1 MAYTLK
7 ITLDGSSK
15 PIIWRRVKVNSNLT
29 FKTLH
34 YVIQSLFLWENS
46 HLYQFYKS
54 SRNEQRLFI
63 KTVEDLEMGKEM
75 GYVPDDEDD
84 NFDPND
90 PLSVLMHS
98 RKDIYKEAETTLLSD
113 VLKKEKDYIIYEY
126 DFGDSWEHKVVLEAI
141 DEETLLYPVCLKGK
155 GCPPPE
161 NCGGIWGY
169 YEMLEVLETKKPKA
183 DYNNYKQW
191 LTEIGYELP
200 WDRDAFDIE
209 RINEDL
215 ISDAQNNYE
224 FYNWQL
230 K

>member
-84 NFDPND
+84 DFDPND

-98 RKDIYKEAETTLLSD
+98 RKDIYKEAETTLLSC
-113 VLKKEKDYIIYEY
+113 LEKR
-126 DFGDSWEHKVVLEAI
+126 KR
-141 DEETLLYPVCLKGK
+141 LYYL
-155 GCPPPE
+155 
-161 NCGGIWGY
+161 
-169 YEMLEVLETKKPKA
+169 
-183 DYNNYKQW
+183 
-191 LTEIGYELP
+191 
-200 WDRDAFDIE
+200 
-209 RINEDL
+209 RI
-215 ISDAQNNYE
+215 
-224 FYNWQL
+224 
-230 K
+230 

>member
-84 NFDPND
+84 
-90 PLSVLMHS
+90 
-98 RKDIYKEAETTLLSD
+98 
-113 VLKKEKDYIIYEY
+113 
-126 DFGDSWEHKVVLEAI
+126 DF
-141 DEETLLYPVCLKGK
+141 
-155 GCPPPE
+155 
-161 NCGGIWGY
+161 
-169 YEMLEVLETKKPKA
+169 
-183 DYNNYKQW
+183 
-191 LTEIGYELP
+191 
-200 WDRDAFDIE
+200 
-209 RINEDL
+209 EDL
-215 ISDAQNNYE
+215 DI
-224 FYNWQL
+224 
-230 K
+230 

>member
-84 NFDPND
+84 D
-90 PLSVLMHS
+90 
-98 RKDIYKEAETTLLSD
+98 
-113 VLKKEKDYIIYEY
+113 
-126 DFGDSWEHKVVLEAI
+126 
-141 DEETLLYPVCLKGK
+141 
-155 GCPPPE
+155 
-161 NCGGIWGY
+161 
-169 YEMLEVLETKKPKA
+169 
-183 DYNNYKQW
+183 
-191 LTEIGYELP
+191 
-200 WDRDAFDIE
+200 
-209 RINEDL
+209 
-215 ISDAQNNYE
+215 
-224 FYNWQL
+224 
-230 K
+230 